1 MVMPFKD
8 VLLHLDSYP
17 DPTPLEG
24 VDWSIGLAGLLQ
36 AKLTAL
42 AVKVRI
48 PVRSNRMAEYL
59 IGLSGMARG
68 EENKSAIR
76 CRELLQKFESKATA
90 AGVFEG
96 GILEKAD
103 FYDVGFRVAD
113 HARTRDLSVIPLTT
127 GADMPGSVAQTVI
140 FESGRPAVIL
150 QPGSGTA
157 KARLD
162 TIVVAWDG
170 SRPAARAVAD
180 AMPILTFANRV
191 QILTVVHEKASAV
204 SGLGIDLTR
213 HLKVHGIEAR
223 MEEVDAEGAA
233 IGAVLEKYVG
243 SLSAD
248 LLVMGA
254 YGHSRVREFL
264 LGGATQSVLRAPPV
278 PVFLSH

>member
-1 MVMPFKD
+1 MPFKD
-8 VLLHLDSYP
+8 VLLHLDTYP

-24 VDWSIGLAGLLQ
+24 VDWSIGFAGLLQ
-36 AKLTAL
+36 AELTAL

-59 IGLSGMARG
+59 IGLSGMAR
-68 EENKSAIR
+68 EEESKSAIR
-76 CRELLQKFESKATA
+76 CRELLQEFESKATA

-103 FYDVGFRVAD
+103 FYDVGVRVAE

-127 GADMPGSVAQTVI
+127 GADSPGSVSQTVI
-140 FESGRPAVIL
+140 FESGRPALIL
-150 QPGSGTA
+150 QPGPGTA

-180 AMPILTFANRV
+180 AMPILSFANRV
-191 QILTVVHEKASAV
+191 QILTVVHEKESAV
-204 SGLGIDLTR
+204 SGLGVDLTR

-223 MEEVDAEGAA
+223 MEEVDAKGAA
-233 IGAVLEKYVG
+233 IGVVLEKYVR